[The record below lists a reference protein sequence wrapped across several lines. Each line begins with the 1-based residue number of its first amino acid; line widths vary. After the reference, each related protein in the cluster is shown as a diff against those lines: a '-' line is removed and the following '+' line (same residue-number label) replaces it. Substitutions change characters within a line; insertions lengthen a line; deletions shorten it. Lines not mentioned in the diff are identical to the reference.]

1 MKMLKKQ
8 TGIKPRY
15 IVEIVNDDMIKC
27 QRYDNQTEYTYF
39 ERFAASK
46 NLKKGDLLADGEFGK
61 FILLKNKQK
70 RNFFSHK
77 H

>member
-1 MKMLKKQ
+1 MLKKQ
-8 TGIKPRY
+8 TGIKSQY

-46 NLKKGDLLADGEFGK
+46 NLKKGDLLADGEF
-61 FILLKNKQK
+61 
-70 RNFFSHK
+70 
-77 H
+77 